1 LSIGKCFF
9 WKKCQKYPISKHQPL
24 KNTLIRFISHMVSI
38 GDSSKGDGRCRE
50 RKEEHQRR
58 KGK

>member
-1 LSIGKCFF
+1 
-9 WKKCQKYPISKHQPL
+9 
-24 KNTLIRFISHMVSI
+24 MVSI